1 MLETPVYVAVLDNYT
16 LLSENL
22 TTADNQQ
29 ESPLDNLKPKMIKTV
44 TSRIK
49 RVLSH
54 DEKYTKVVEGGGNF
68 PRPRLL
74 TEDELKSFIEGM
86 RYYNREQKEKLLV
99 SYKERFG

>member
-1 MLETPVYVAVLDNYT
+1 MLETPVYVAVLDKFT

-29 ESPLDNLKPKMIKTV
+29 ESPLDNLRSKMIKTV
-44 TSRIK
+44 TSRIR

-54 DEKYTKVVEGGGNF
+54 DEKYTKAVETGSNF

-74 TEDELKSFIEGM
+74 TEDELRGFTKGM
-86 RYYNREQKEKLLV
+86 RYYNHEQREKLLAT
-99 SYKERFG
+99 YKERFG